1 MKYVMIVMISAVAA
15 LAQQSSNC
23 VVQGRM
29 ITLDD
34 RLKLTQSR
42 LQTAATEMALDA
54 ARKKYNDAHPE
65 VQALQLKLGELRTQ
79 QRQLTNFRIHGLNTC
94 RGDRWWDN
102 PSTARDVGLSADQI
116 KRMDDVF
123 TQYRLKLIDLN
134 GALEKEEI
142 VMEPLVSAEQID
154 EGKIATQIDRV
165 AQARAEL
172 EKANG
177 RMLLAIRKQLTPEQ
191 WTKLNQH

>member
-1 MKYVMIVMISAVAA
+1 MKYLMILMISTGFA
-15 LAQQSSNC
+15 LAQPAGNC
-23 VVQGRM
+23 TVQTRT
-29 ITLDD
+29 ITLSDMEKTGQLRNEMTLLESQLRD
-34 RLKLTQSR
+34 LR
-42 LQTAATEMALDA
+42 QTHTED
-54 ARKKYNDAHPE
+54 HPRI
-65 VQALQLKLGELRTQ
+65 QALQTRLQQLRAQ
-79 QRQLTNFRIHGLNTC
+79 QRRVAGFKLTGLQAC

-102 PSTARDVGLSADQI
+102 PSTAREVGLSTDQI
-116 KRMDDVF
+116 KKMDDVF

-142 VMEPLVSAEQID
+142 IMEPLVSAEQID
-154 EGKIATQIDRV
+154 EAKMATQIDRI

-191 WTKLNQH
+191 WAKLNHH